1 LSQLIN
7 YVSLFIGLITW
18 LRKVFTID
26 LKIDH
31 VEIGIARIENWF
43 TIPFP
48 YELDTMKK
56 SSSLGCVPLVVSR
69 ALGIGPFLPQKRMCS
84 VQACLVLN
92 MCKCAGPLLPSHKQ
106 GMIRAHEPWVGI
118 ADMFVIPFTVVGSS
132 AGIFSVDE
140 WNG

>member
-56 SSSLGCVPLVVSR
+56 SRSLGCVPLGRVVSR
-69 ALGIGPFLPQKRMCS
+69 ALGIGPYSLRKGC
-84 VQACLVLN
+84 VQFKHV
-92 MCKCAGPLLPSHKQ
+92 
-106 GMIRAHEPWVGI
+106 
-118 ADMFVIPFTVVGSS
+118 
-132 AGIFSVDE
+132 
-140 WNG
+140 